1 MVTEQIW
8 PHLENLAERCLFV
21 APSFVVLVK
30 DFGERK
36 ERIMRGRDYLRI
48 AAAALAA
55 FVASL
60 VWYTVFGGAMA
71 EPSGADPSTAAAT
84 TTPVWAMLFVVAQ
97 SLVVASVL
105 AYFVSRL
112 GIVDRRAALR
122 LGALVWIFPA
132 SILLGSVVHENV
144 PPALAAIH
152 AVDWLVKL
160 LLISVVL
167 RTRRKGTSAG
177 AAGGSSAPGGSR
189 GRPVNMVGR

>member
-8 PHLENLAERCLFV
+8 SHLENLAECCLIV

-60 VWYTVFGGAMA
+60 VWYAVFSGAVA
-71 EPSGADPSTAAAT
+71 ELSGADPSTAADT

-97 SLVVASVL
+97 SLIVASIL
-105 AYFVSRL
+105 AYFVSGL
-112 GIVDRRAALR
+112 GIVDRRAAVR

-144 PPALAAIH
+144 SPALAAIH
-152 AVDWLVKL
+152 AGDWLMKL

-167 RTRRKGTSAG
+167 GTWRKGTSAG
-177 AAGGSSAPGGSR
+177 AAGGSYAPGGSR